1 MGEVFLGREALA
13 DGITR
18 HELRRWYRTI
28 FRGVYIPKSTTP
40 TLYDRA
46 VGAWLASNR
55 RGVLSGVVA
64 SALHGAKFVDADH
77 PIDIIDHERRRQR
90 GLVIHM
96 DRIADDEVT
105 SVSGLP
111 LTTPARTAF
120 DLGRLLARHDALA
133 RLDALMR
140 ARPFQED
147 DVAKLLHRYGPAR
160 GVRQLRELLPL
171 VDVGAQS
178 PRESWLRLLL
188 IDARFPVPETQIPVL
203 DGGFPIA
210 YLDMGWRQ
218 LRLGVEYD
226 GDQHR
231 TDRGQYVKDI
241 RRIRMLEERDWRIVR
256 VVAEDRPTEVI
267 ARVRAEFT
275 RRSARRAQMDEL
287 AGSSSDFAA

>member
-1 MGEVFLGREALA
+1 MPWGGILGREALA

-111 LTTPARTAF
+111 
-120 DLGRLLARHDALA
+120 
-133 RLDALMR
+133 
-140 ARPFQED
+140 
-147 DVAKLLHRYGPAR
+147 
-160 GVRQLRELLPL
+160 
-171 VDVGAQS
+171 S
-178 PRESWLRLLL
+178 PRR
-188 IDARFPVPETQIPVL
+188 
-203 DGGFPIA
+203 
-210 YLDMGWRQ
+210 
-218 LRLGVEYD
+218 
-226 GDQHR
+226 
-231 TDRGQYVKDI
+231 RGQPSTWADSW
-241 RRIRMLEERDWRIVR
+241 RD
-256 VVAEDRPTEVI
+256 T
-267 ARVRAEFT
+267 T
-275 RRSARRAQMDEL
+275 RSPVSMR
-287 AGSSSDFAA
+287 